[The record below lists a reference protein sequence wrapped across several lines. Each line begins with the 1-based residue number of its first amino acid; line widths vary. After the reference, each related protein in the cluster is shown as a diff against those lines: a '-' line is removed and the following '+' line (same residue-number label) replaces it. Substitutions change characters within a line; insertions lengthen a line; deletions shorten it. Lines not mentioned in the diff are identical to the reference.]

1 MVEENIN
8 GSTNISMFAIFDGH
22 GGEMASDFC
31 RSILVQNLY
40 NKITET
46 VQIRR
51 NSRTLAEK
59 IKSENNERDPDCDD
73 ERSNDSNLVQRRPSG
88 KRVAADDSSKK
99 SSNNQVDN
107 DILGKLK
114 SSDSFASYLN
124 KKQMSNEPAPVPKTF
139 EAKCYV
145 QNGKTINYGRMI
157 FDEVV
162 YADYNLVEK
171 AKRQSNYAG
180 STALIA
186 LLEGSKLTVANVGDS
201 RGVMCDSR
209 GNAIP
214 LSFDH
219 KPQSAKE
226 HKRIQE
232 AGGFIAF
239 KGVWRVS
246 GILATS
252 RALGDYPLKP
262 NLVIADPDI
271 LTFDLAHHK

>member
-1 MVEENIN
+1 
-8 GSTNISMFAIFDGH
+8 
-22 GGEMASDFC
+22 MASDFC

-51 NSRTLAEK
+51 NSATLTAKNSDEK
-59 IKSENNERDPDCDD
+59 SDYEPDCDD
-73 ERSNDSNLVQRRPSG
+73 ERSQDNGNVLQRRPSA
-88 KRVAADDSSKK
+88 KRMAADDSSRKT
-99 SSNNQVDN
+99 SNNQVDN

-114 SSDSFASYLN
+114 SSDSFASYMN
-124 KKQMSNEPAPVPKTF
+124 KKQMSNEAAPIPKTF

-145 QNGKTINYGRMI
+145 QNGKTTNYGRMM

-171 AKRQSNYAG
+171 AKQQSNYAG

-209 GNAIP
+209 GVAIP

>member
-1 MVEENIN
+1 
-8 GSTNISMFAIFDGH
+8 MFAIFDGH
-22 GGEMASDFC
+22 GGEFASDFC

-40 NKITET
+40 NKITEM

-51 NSRTLAEK
+51 NSHNAAVK
-59 IKSENNERDPDCDD
+59 NNDENRNNDPDCDD
-73 ERSNDSNLVQRRPSG
+73 ERSTDNMVQRRPSG
-88 KRVAADDSSKK
+88 KRTAADDSRKFN
-99 SSNNQVDN
+99 NNQVDT

-114 SSDSFASYLN
+114 PKDSFSSYLN

-145 QNGKTINYGRMI
+145 QNGKTINYGKMI
-157 FDEVV
+157 FDEVI

-171 AKRQSNYAG
+171 AKKQTNYAG

-186 LLEGSKLTVANVGDS
+186 LLEGTKLIVANVGDS

-262 NLVIADPDI
+262 NLVIPDPDI
-271 LTFDLAHHK
+271 LTFDLADHK

>member
-8 GSTNISMFAIFDGH
+8 GSTGISMFAIFDGH

-40 NKITET
+40 NKISET

-51 NSRTLAEK
+51 NSQSLAAK
-59 IKSENNERDPDCDD
+59 ITDENNENDPDCDE
-73 ERSNDSNLVQRRPSG
+73 ERSTDNLVQRRPSG
-88 KRVAADDSSKK
+88 KRTAADDSSKK
-99 SSNNQVDN
+99 SINNQVDN

-114 SSDSFASYLN
+114 LKDSFSSYLN

-145 QNGKTINYGRMI
+145 QNGKTVNYGRMI

-171 AKRQSNYAG
+171 AKKQSNYAG

-209 GNAIP
+209 GLAIP